1 MAHLPH
7 NELDILRLPV
17 PRRRVLQ
24 SLVGAAVALVGLTG
38 CGGEEEDDEEEG
50 DEEAEDD
57 D

>member
-7 NELDILRLPV
+7 NELDILRLTV

-24 SLVGAAVALVGLTG
+24 SLVGAAVALVGLAG
-38 CGGEEEDDEEEG
+38 CGGEEEGDEEEG